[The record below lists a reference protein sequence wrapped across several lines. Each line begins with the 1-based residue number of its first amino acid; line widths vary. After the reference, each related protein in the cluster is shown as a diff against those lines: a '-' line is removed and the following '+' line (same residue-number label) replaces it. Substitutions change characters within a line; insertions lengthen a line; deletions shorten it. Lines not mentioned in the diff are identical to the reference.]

1 MILPKINSLDDL
13 TALLA
18 KQDQR
23 IHELELA
30 NATLV
35 AEVKKRFVSKENLTT
50 KLYDRREM
58 RHKAAQASRDSCT
71 LSDHLPPL
79 LRKDQLLVCY
89 AVLRARR
96 FQRDPCPATHVDHV
110 LTFCTTDSHPVAYYQ
125 LRD

>member
-1 MILPKINSLDDL
+1 MAGLDSQGEEGSGAREGD
-13 TALLA
+13 TTVVY
-18 KQDQR
+18 
-23 IHELELA
+23 HM
-30 NATLV
+30 
-35 AEVKKRFVSKENLTT
+35 LTT

-96 FQRDPCPATHVDHV
+96 FQRDPCPSTHVDHV

-125 LRD
+125 LRY